1 MVLLLEPPGALWRGW
16 LDIVRGPLGN
26 NPMLETTI
34 LRQGE
39 VDVPYDGLEMVTQQ
53 RVLATGHQS
62 FGWALVL
69 STPDKRL
76 VWTIEDEGTFESKK
90 ALWTE
95 VVRSLRVE

>member
-1 MVLLLEPPGALWRGW
+1 MVLLLEPPGSVWREW
-16 LDIVRGPLGN
+16 RSIVRGPLGN
-26 NPMLETTI
+26 NPMLETMI

-39 VDVPYDGLEMVTQQ
+39 IAMPYDGVELVTQQ

-62 FGWALVL
+62 FGWAMVL

-76 VWTIEDEGTFESKK
+76 VWTIQDEGTFESKE
-90 ALWTE
+90 AMWTE